1 MKNSLMIWNVIL
13 SLAVGVL
20 LFFQFGSKKKNASKG
35 NNSVVIDTSVNR
47 QFRIAYFEMD
57 SIEAN
62 FNMVKDVKAEINAR
76 DIEYSSNLNQL
87 DETYKKKFNEFSS
100 KQSMTPEE
108 TEAAQNILRDLGEK
122 LKGQKQELDQK
133 YQEFVMRKNLD
144 VKKKIEDYLKE
155 YNKTKNYSYIISYEQ
170 GLFYF
175 RDTAYNITADI
186 IKGLNDYY
194 KPGKNK

>member
-1 MKNSLMIWNVIL
+1 MIWNVIL

-20 LFFQFGSKKKNASKG
+20 LFFQFFSKKKNTNKD
-35 NNSVVIDTSVNR
+35 NKPVVIDTAVNR

-76 DIEYSSNLNQL
+76 DIEYSSSLNQL

-108 TEAAQNILRDLGEK
+108 TEAAQNTLRDLGEK

-186 IKGLNDYY
+186 IKGLNGYY

>member
-20 LFFQFGSKKKNASKG
+20 LFFQFFSKKKNTNKD
-35 NNSVVIDTSVNR
+35 NKPVVIDTAVNR

-76 DIEYSSNLNQL
+76 DIEYSSSLNQL

-108 TEAAQNILRDLGEK
+108 TEAAQNTLRDLGEK

-186 IKGLNDYY
+186 IKGLNGYY